1 MLPRK
6 AALGG
11 TQNRVTFSEF
21 GPFTGQVGTDLQ
33 GQDTPLHHSLPVT
46 CRQARL
52 SSGTLALE
60 QNTLQEPEFTN
71 SRAKRAQEEK
81 ENQPHSWWSPSKDGK
96 QAWDPANPMKEHGV
110 LSTSGLLLWGRQ
122 YQLRLPGSS
131 LETRNPHFGR
141 NTLLLS
147 C

>member
-1 MLPRK
+1 MAHR
-6 AALGG
+6 
-11 TQNRVTFSEF
+11 TERVTFSEF

-33 GQDTPLHHSLPVT
+33 GQDTPLRHSLPVT

-96 QAWDPANPMKEHGV
+96 QAWDSCQPDGGTRGAQH
-110 LSTSGLLLWGRQ
+110 LWITALGKAI
-122 YQLRLPGSS
+122 PT
-131 LETRNPHFGR
+131 EIAWFFTRNQKPSFWEKHYFLVV
-141 NTLLLS
+141 NK
-147 C
+147 